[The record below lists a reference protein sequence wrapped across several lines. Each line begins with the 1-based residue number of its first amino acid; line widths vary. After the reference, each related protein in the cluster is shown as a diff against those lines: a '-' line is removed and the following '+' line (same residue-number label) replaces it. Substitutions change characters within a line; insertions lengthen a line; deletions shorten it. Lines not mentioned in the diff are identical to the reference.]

1 MGEMNEIKLDASG
14 TKAGSIGF
22 HESNKPARAKDSTE
36 TSLDE
41 NLRSL
46 CKFVVLTTCLDWATV
61 GNREIS
67 DLRSRL
73 KPPYLYFFHSN
84 SNQTNVAFFKAT
96 SWL

>member
-1 MGEMNEIKLDASG
+1 MGGMNENKLDASG

-22 HESNKPARAKDSTE
+22 HESNKPARVKDSTE

-41 NLRSL
+41 HLRSL

-61 GNREIS
+61 VNREIS

-73 KPPYLYFFHSN
+73 KPPYLYVFHSN
-84 SNQTNVAFFKAT
+84 SNQTKEAK
-96 SWL
+96 